1 MVGKEGRT
9 IRTTASY
16 SSDFIVFCFVAKTMS
31 FSHAAKQ
38 LGISRSLVS
47 KRVSRLEDRLDTR
60 LINRS
65 TRSMS
70 LTEAGELL
78 YRRYDDIT
86 DRIDRAE
93 REVADLH
100 RTHSGLIRFAAPSVC
115 SYVGMPL
122 ISKLHREYPNIE
134 VQLTVVDGEIDV
146 INDGFDA
153 AIHIG
158 PLKDSNLICRK
169 ITSAR
174 IAVCGSPGY
183 LIKRGVPV
191 TPQDLRR
198 HNCLAHTPHTSEE
211 RQWLF
216 REAEEGK
223 TFGLD
228 IEGDFHT
235 NNDVVLLR
243 ACLEGMGLAQLP
255 IVLVDEHVR
264 NGELEIVLDDFSHIE
279 TDIFVVLPH
288 RDMPEKVRVAVD
300 FLTEQVRRQ
309 FPGADSAP
317 PELSSTSSA

>member
-1 MVGKEGRT
+1 
-9 IRTTASY
+9 
-16 SSDFIVFCFVAKTMS
+16 MS

-70 LTEAGELL
+70 LTEAGDLL

-86 DRIDRAE
+86 ERIDRAE

-115 SYVGMPL
+115 SYIGMPL

-134 VQLTVVDGEIDV
+134 VQLSVVDEDIDV
-146 INDGFDA
+146 INSGYDA

-174 IAVCGSPGY
+174 LAVCGSPGY

-191 TPQDLRR
+191 SPKDLKR
-198 HNCLAHTPHTSEE
+198 HNCLATTPQSGES

-216 REAEEGK
+216 RETDAK
-223 TFGLD
+223 AFSID
-228 IEGDFHT
+228 VEGDFHT
-235 NNDVVLLR
+235 DNDVVLLR
-243 ACLEGMGLAQLP
+243 ACLEGMGLCQLP
-255 IVLVDEHVR
+255 IVLIDEHVR
-264 NGELEIVLDDFSHIE
+264 KGELELVLEDFSHIR

-300 FLTEQVRRQ
+300 FLTEQVRRH
-309 FPGADSAP
+309 FPEAASA
-317 PELSSTSSA
+317 

>member
-1 MVGKEGRT
+1 
-9 IRTTASY
+9 
-16 SSDFIVFCFVAKTMS
+16 MS

-47 KRVSRLEDRLDTR
+47 KRVSRLEERLDTR

-86 DRIDRAE
+86 ERIDRAE
-93 REVADLH
+93 REVADLQ

-115 SYVGMPL
+115 SYAGMPL
-122 ISKLHREYPNIE
+122 ISRLHHEYPNIE
-134 VQLTVVDGEIDV
+134 VQLSVVDDEIDI
-146 INDGFDA
+146 INSGYDA

-174 IAVCGSPGY
+174 LAVCGSPGY

-191 TPQDLRR
+191 TPQDLKR
-198 HNCLAHTPHTSEE
+198 HNCVAKTPLNGEL

-216 REAEEGK
+216 REQAGNV
-223 TFGLD
+223 FSVD
-228 IEGDFHT
+228 VEGDFHT
-235 NNDVVLLR
+235 DNDVVLLR
-243 ACLEGMGLAQLP
+243 ACLEGMGLCQLP
-255 IVLVDEHVR
+255 MVLINEHVK
-264 NGELEIVLDDFSHIE
+264 NGELEVVLEDFANIS
-279 TDIFVVLPH
+279 TDIYVVLPH

-300 FLTEQVRRQ
+300 FLTDQVREQ
-309 FPGADSAP
+309 FPEDQVAQ
-317 PELSSTSSA
+317 